1 MVIVMVPLT
10 TNGLV
15 PAPDFPT
22 EFYEAIHRHVVSTW
36 GTHELYEHYAAAW
49 NAVAYRFSAAAQA
62 GDDFIASVGAYG
74 AAPPPDERY
83 RQDKALAEFFSNGF
97 STFESAFYG
106 LHTIATFI
114 DPASFS
120 LETPKAMRQV
130 SPAQVLAAF
139 KKAFPGDQILAAFDS
154 LFDDAAY
161 REWGEIRNVLTHRTA
176 PGRRMYV
183 GLEGDDAPGTEWK
196 LNGIV
201 IDASMVRSRRS
212 ALALALTSLLAAV
225 ATFVATRV

>member
-1 MVIVMVPLT
+1 MSI
-10 TNGLV
+10 
-15 PAPDFPT
+15 
-22 EFYEAIHRHVVSTW
+22 W
-36 GTHELYEHYAAAW
+36 GAHELYEHYAAAW

-62 GDDFIASVGAYG
+62 GDDFEASVEAFG
-74 AAPPPDERY
+74 AAPPPEERY
-83 RQDKALAEFFSNGF
+83 RQDKALAEFFGNGF

-130 SPAQVLAAF
+130 SPAQVSVAF
-139 KKAFPGDQILAAFDS
+139 TKAFPGDQILAAFNS

-201 IDASMVRSRRS
+201 IDASMVRVRRS
-212 ALALALTSLLAAV
+212 ALARALGDLLAAV
-225 ATFVATRV
+225 AAFVAAKAQPL